1 MDNNKKRT
9 LLLGTVFLFVLIGLF
24 LLYLFFSKKP
34 EVVTPTTEDSS
45 GFPSFN
51 PIDPNPEN
59 GVIESPDN
67 IAPLNS
73 YEIEKDSPFQRL
85 TDFAVAG
92 AVFFEES
99 RPILDNTT
107 PEPEII
113 KTIISPNTKTGRQ
126 EIQKIL
132 NDTLDPSPNLTTD
145 GAFGPKTVE
154 AIKKFQE
161 TNNLPITG
169 KIDNET
175 NQFFFTTNISTQK
188 QLYEMIP
195 LLRYVEKTSGHIYE
209 MDLKNKTV
217 SKVSNT
223 TIPKIHEAFFDKS
236 GKSVIYR
243 YLSDDN
249 TISSYLATM
258 GATTGEFLP
267 PNIIDLSVGPNKD
280 KFFYLTKTAEGVVGS
295 TRFFDQNIKD
305 TFFNFPYTEWLSQF
319 ISDQKIYLT
328 TKPSW
333 ATEGHFYSLNKES
346 GVVSKIF
353 GNIQGLTTL
362 VDNSGNYVLYNSSTN
377 KGPILNLFDI
387 ENNSSFALSAY
398 GLPEKCVWGKKSLGL
413 YCAIPSVIEG
423 NEFPDSWYQGLN
435 SFNDYFVL
443 VDIKTNT
450 IDTLTN
456 TLAGAG
462 LDATNLFLDK
472 NEETL
477 FFINKKDST
486 LWSLSLF

>member
-24 LLYLFFSKKP
+24 VLYLFFSKKP
-34 EVVTPTTEDSS
+34 EVVTPATEDLS

-51 PIDPNPEN
+51 PIDPNPETK
-59 GVIESPDN
+59 
-67 IAPLNS
+67 
-73 YEIEKDSPFQRL
+73 EIENPDSIPPVSSYDLEKESPFQRL

-99 RPILDNTT
+99 RPVLDNTT
-107 PEPEII
+107 PAPEVI
-113 KTIISPNTKTGRQ
+113 KTIISPNTKAGRQ

-132 NDTLDPSPNLTTD
+132 NDTLDPSPKLTTD

-161 TNNLPITG
+161 TNNLSVTG

-175 NQFFFTTNISTQK
+175 NQFFFTTSTSKNK
-188 QLYEMIP
+188 QEYENVP
-195 LLRYVEKTSGHIYE
+195 LLRYVEKASGHIYE

-243 YLSDDN
+243 YLSDNDS
-249 TISSYLATM
+249 ISSYLATL

-267 PNIIDLSVGPNKD
+267 ANIIDLSLNPNKD
-280 KFFYLTKTAEGVVGS
+280 KFFYLTKTSDGVVGS
-295 TRFFDQNIKD
+295 LRYFGQTKKD
-305 TFFNFPYTEWLSQF
+305 TFFNFPYTEWLSQY

-346 GVVSKIF
+346 GVISKIF

-362 VDNSGNYVLYNSSTN
+362 VDNNGNYVLYNSSTN
-377 KGPILNLFDI
+377 KGPQLNLFNI
-387 ENNSSFALSAY
+387 NKNSSIVLNAY
-398 GLPEKCVWGKKSLGL
+398 GLPEKCAWSKNGSDL
-413 YCAIPSVIEG
+413 YCALPSVIEG
-423 NEFPDSWYQGLN
+423 KEYPDSWYQGLT

-443 VDIKTNT
+443 
-450 IDTLTN
+450 IDTQTNSVDTLAN

-462 LDATNLFLDK
+462 LDATHLFLDK

-486 LWSLSLF
+486 LWSLSIF